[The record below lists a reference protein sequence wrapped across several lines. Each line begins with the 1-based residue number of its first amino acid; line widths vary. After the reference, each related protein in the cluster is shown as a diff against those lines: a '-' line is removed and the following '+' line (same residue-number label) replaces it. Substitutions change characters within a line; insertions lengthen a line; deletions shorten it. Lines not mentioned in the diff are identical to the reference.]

1 MPWDDKLLSPEQ
13 KTWENFK
20 NGGAVQYLKDHYKSG
35 FVVDDTNT
43 DQYDP
48 QMASTIAGSTA
59 LRTAKPTLR
68 DVGHIDTGLLSD
80 FYNFKAE
87 REKQYKQ
94 YVSPATSDDNDVTS
108 ELDDQKTD
116 LGNYLDQSSIDL
128 RNSAYVARPANYGTA
143 EWFRDAY
150 TTHQIAM
157 NEGQSQ
163 IFEGKKIRL

>member
-20 NGGAVQYLKDHYKSG
+20 NGGAVQYLKDHYKSS

-68 DVGHIDTGLLSD
+68 DVGYIDTGLLSD

-94 YVSPATSDDNDVTS
+94 YVSPSTSDDDNVAP
-108 ELDDQKTD
+108 EL
-116 LGNYLDQSSIDL
+116 
-128 RNSAYVARPANYGTA
+128 
-143 EWFRDAY
+143 
-150 TTHQIAM
+150 
-157 NEGQSQ
+157 
-163 IFEGKKIRL
+163 